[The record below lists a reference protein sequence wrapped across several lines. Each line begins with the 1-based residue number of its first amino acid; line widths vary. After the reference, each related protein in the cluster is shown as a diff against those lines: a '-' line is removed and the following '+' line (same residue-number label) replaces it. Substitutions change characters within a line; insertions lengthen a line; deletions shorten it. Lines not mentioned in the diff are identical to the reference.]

1 MSSSI
6 VQDNEKLTPK
16 ISTQVKDV
24 ALLRT
29 SPAVLHFKNQKLNFR
44 EKGDKIVDKKVA
56 KVIKI
61 WKIVYPESK

>member
-16 ISTQVKDV
+16 ISNQVKDI

-29 SPAVLHFKNQKLNFR
+29 SPAVLHFKNQKLNF
-44 EKGDKIVDKKVA
+44 GKKWQ
-56 KVIKI
+56 KVIK
-61 WKIVYPESK
+61 